1 MLQYILEC
9 IAFQLVFLLI
19 YDLFLKRET
28 FFQWNRIYLI
38 GTYAISLVLPWIKI
52 EAMKTNLPEAFQA
65 YPEFLW
71 NRNDM
76 AISPSAVPQTT
87 LSISWEYLL
96 LFGGMFLATLL
107 FGYKLYQIYRLKLK
121 GEVRYFKDFT
131 RVIVSN
137 SSMAFSFFK
146 SIFLGDKIVEK
157 GYKSI
162 LQHELVHIRQRHS
175 YDLMFFEVMRIVG
188 WFNPLVYVYQSRVA
202 ELHEFIADAQ
212 VAKTNKKEQYQ
223 LLLSEVFQTHK
234 ISFINQFLKTSLIKK
249 RIVMLTKEK
258 SKKVFRL
265 KYALLLPM
273 LIGILFYTSCEV
285 ITGDSDG
292 VIQVQNIE
300 NLTQQEEVKIFR
312 QLKNRSES
320 SEDWVLFVRD
330 KNSTMKFVRS
340 ENGSY
345 LSGPNGE
352 KIYAKLAID
361 SKLGESEM
369 DLFTAFLG
377 KDTEVSVER
386 ESSVELYNRLA
397 KERQRLLEIRDERD
411 PIIVK
416 LETQLKD
423 LEEAMLQ
430 VNQTVTFANVDEVPV
445 FPGCEEAEDKRKCFN
460 EKMQR
465 HISKHFNYPKEAQ
478 QKGVQGRVSVMFTID
493 EGGSVTNIRK
503 RGPDKLLENEAD
515 RIMKRLPKMIPG
527 KEKGIVVNVPYS
539 IPITFKLQDEVK
551 DEDIIKLGLNGDLD
565 PVYMVDGKESTKEKV
580 AMLNS
585 NDIESMSVLKGEAAK
600 SVYGEKGKNGVV
612 QITTKKKE

>member
-52 EAMKTNLPEAFQA
+52 EAIKTNLPEAFQA

-76 AISPSAVPQTT
+76 AISATAVTKST
-87 LSISWEYLL
+87 LSISWEYVL
-96 LFGGMFLATLL
+96 LFGGMLLATLL
-107 FGYKLYQIYRLKLK
+107 FGYKLYQIYRLKLR
-121 GEVRYFKDFT
+121 GEVHYFKDFT

-175 YDLMFFEVMRIVG
+175 YDLMFFEFMRIVG
-188 WFNPLVYVYQSRVA
+188 WFNPLVYIYQSRVS

-234 ISFINQFLKTSLIKK
+234 ISFINQFFKTSLIKK

-300 NLTQQEEVKIFR
+300 NLTDQEEVKIFTR
-312 QLKNRSES
+312 LKNLSES

-330 KNSTMKFVRS
+330 KNSTMKFVQS

-361 SKLGESEM
+361 SNLGESEM

-377 KDTEVSVER
+377 NDASVGIAA
-386 ESSVELYNRLA
+386 ESSVEVYNRLT
-397 KERQRLLEIRDERD
+397 KERQRLLEIRNERD

-416 LETQLKD
+416 LDAQLKD

-430 VNQTVTFANVDEVPV
+430 VDQTVTFANVDEVPV
-445 FPGCEEAEDKRKCFN
+445 FPGCEDADDKRKCFN

-478 QKGVQGRVSVMFTID
+478 EKGVQGRVSIMLTID
-493 EGGSVTNIRK
+493 MQGHVTNIRT
-503 RGPDKLLENEAD
+503 RGPDKLLENEAE
-515 RIMKRLPKMIPG
+515 RIVKRLPKMVPG
-527 KEKGIVVNVPYS
+527 KEKGKAVNVPYS

-551 DEDIIKLGLNGDLD
+551 DADIIRLGLSSDLD
-565 PVYMVDGKESTKEKV
+565 PVYFVDGKESTKEKV
-580 AMLNS
+580 AMLKPD
-585 NDIESMSVLKGEAAK
+585 DIESMSVLKGEAAEK
-600 SVYGEKGKNGVV
+600 AYGKKVKNGIV

>member
-1 MLQYILEC
+1 
-9 IAFQLVFLLI
+9 
-19 YDLFLKRET
+19 
-28 FFQWNRIYLI
+28 
-38 GTYAISLVLPWIKI
+38 
-52 EAMKTNLPEAFQA
+52 MKTNLPEAFQA

-445 FPGCEEAEDKRKCFN
+445 FPGCGDADDKRKCFN
-460 EKMQR
+460 EKMHR

-478 QKGVQGRVSVMFTID
+478 EKGVQGNVSIMLTID
-493 EGGSVTNIRK
+493 MEGHVTTIRT
-503 RGPDKLLENEAD
+503 RGPDKLLENEAE
-515 RIMKRLPKMIPG
+515 RIMKRLPKMVPG
-527 KEKGIVVNVPYS
+527 KEKGIAVNVPYS

-551 DEDIIKLGLNGDLD
+551 DADIIKLGLNGDLD

-600 SVYGEKGKNGVV
+600 NVYGKKGKNGVV